1 GMSARRVVVTGLGLA
16 TALGCDEE
24 SVWQGLASGSTGI
37 GRLAV
42 SAAGDL
48 PVRTAARVDDGALA
62 AGVAGLGRKSEDRAL
77 DMALVVAAQAL
88 TGAGLWPAADRRPVA
103 TLFGTGMG
111 PAATFYE
118 AYRAFFGGGVKA
130 LRPTT
135 VPRAMYNSLS
145 ATLSLVF
152 GLTGPNTTLVA
163 ACASSTQAIGE
174 AFWRIRDGRAERVLA
189 GGAEA
194 FFNPLFFGA
203 WSRLGVLS
211 RNPDPAAACRPFDRD
226 RDGTVL
232 GEGAAAVVLEELQ
245 AARARGA
252 RIRGEVV
259 GFGESSDADHL
270 TRPSVEGQA
279 AAMREALATAGLPIS
294 EIAYVNA
301 HGTATRQNDSAE
313 CRSLATVLGAAAE
326 RVPVGSS
333 KSFFGH
339 TLGAA
344 GSIETVATL
353 LALERGW
360 IPPNLNLER
369 PDPECAVRLVGATRE
384 PLAAPVAMKNSFGFG
399 GSNAVLVLRRWES

>member
-1 GMSARRVVVTGLGLA
+1 
-16 TALGCDEE
+16 
-24 SVWQGLASGSTGI
+24 
-37 GRLAV
+37 
-42 SAAGDL
+42 
-48 PVRTAARVDDGALA
+48 
-62 AGVAGLGRKSEDRAL
+62 
-77 DMALVVAAQAL
+77 
-88 TGAGLWPAADRRPVA
+88 
-103 TLFGTGMG
+103 
-111 PAATFYE
+111 
-118 AYRAFFGGGVKA
+118 
-130 LRPTT
+130 
-135 VPRAMYNSLS
+135 MYNTLS

-211 RNPDPAAACRPFDRD
+211 RNADPAAACRPFDRD

-232 GEGAAAVVLEELQ
+232 GEGAAALVLEELG

-252 RIRGEVV
+252 TIRGEVL

-279 AAMREALATAGLPIS
+279 AAMRQALATAELPAS
-294 EIAYVNA
+294 EIGYVNA

-313 CRSLATVLGAAAE
+313 CRSLAAVLGATVEGA
-326 RVPVGSS
+326 PVASS

-344 GSIETVATL
+344 GAIETVVTL
-353 LALERGW
+353 LALERGR

-369 PDPECAVRLVGATRE
+369 PDPECAVRLVGATPE
-384 PLAAPVAMKNSFGFG
+384 PLTAPVAMKNSFGFG
-399 GSNAVLVLRRWES
+399 GSNAVLLLKRWES